1 MPIVLRFVD
10 KTGHIRE
17 EFLKF
22 IDLPKGTSGETI
34 ATAIK
39 SALKSLGLDLG
50 KCKGQGYDGVGNMS

>member
-1 MPIVLRFVD
+1 MPIILRFVN

-22 IDLPKGTSGETI
+22 IDLPKGASGETI

-39 SALKSLGLDLG
+39 SELKSLGLDLA
-50 KCKGQGYDGVGNMS
+50 KCRG